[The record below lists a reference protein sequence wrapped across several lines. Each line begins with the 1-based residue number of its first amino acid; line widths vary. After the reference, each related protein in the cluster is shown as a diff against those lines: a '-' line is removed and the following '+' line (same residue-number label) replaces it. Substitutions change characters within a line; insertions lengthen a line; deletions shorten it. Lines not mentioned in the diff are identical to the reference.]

1 MPTILLIDD
10 STFFRSTTRAF
21 LEEAGYGVEDFHPG
35 SALEVME
42 KAKACNPDLVITDY
56 NMPNVDGQ
64 TVIRMIRRH
73 SKTLPIV
80 LLTAARD
87 PEREDRLKK
96 GNEPLWILHKPLTG
110 PDLVLAIKALKA
122 P

>member
-1 MPTILLIDD
+1 VL
-10 STFFRSTTRAF
+10 
-21 LEEAGYGVEDFHPG
+21 
-35 SALEVME
+35 E

-73 SKTLPIV
+73 SRTLPIV
-80 LLTAARD
+80 LLTASRD

-96 GNEPLWILHKPLTG
+96 GNEPLWILHKPLMG
-110 PDLVLAIKALKA
+110 ADLVLAIKAIKA